1 MHSDYKIT
9 FKEQNVM
16 EEENYS
22 KSPCRQENGLKIRKI
37 TFEVDINLKKSS
49 YTSEILNT
57 YMAIFRKKSSPS
69 EMLMHLDPAE
79 KKRVRRLIT
88 LITGEYFNNVLSRKY
103 KWCH

>member
-22 KSPCRQENGLKIRKI
+22 KSPCRQENGLKRRKI
-37 TFEVDINLKKSS
+37 TFEVDINKKKSS

-57 YMAIFRKKSSPS
+57 YMAIFKKKSSPS

-79 KKRVRRLIT
+79 KRVRILIT

-103 KWCH
+103 KSCH

>member
-22 KSPCRQENGLKIRKI
+22 KSPCRQGNGLKIRKI
-37 TFEVDINLKKSS
+37 TFEVGINKKSS

-57 YMAIFRKKSSPS
+57 YMATRRKVPHQRCSFI
-69 EMLMHLDPAE
+69 ETQLG
-79 KKRVRRLIT
+79 RR
-88 LITGEYFNNVLSRKY
+88 E
-103 KWCH
+103 